1 MTTTT
6 TRSKKKR
13 KKKSK
18 DEENVPQMS
27 NFLAT
32 QVWPSSRYASI
43 QIEKY
48 ASTTATTSSSSS
60 NNSGITICEL
70 GCGPGLPSLT
80 AASTTTTYTTIQ
92 NVIATDVDPF
102 ALTLVQTAATYQKL
116 QNVVTT
122 RYFDLTNTRDN
133 ILPDAHLYIMSDV
146 FESERVAKGAAWH
159 TVQLLFINEN
169 EEEEE
174 DTTTSKRKNAN
185 IWVFAQPDRAFR
197 NVYVEEMKRLLNM
210 KSEQKNDD
218 NKIDSSCLD
227 WCDTSWEERQQQQQM
242 SSGAA
247 ATTTTTKS
255 EQKNDDNK
263 IDSSCLDWCDTSWEE
278 RQQQQ
283 QMSSGAAATTTL
295 WSNRLWLCN
304 VDETAVLYN

>member
-169 EEEEE
+169 ENEE

-210 KSEQKNDD
+210 KSD
-218 NKIDSSCLD
+218 NKVDSSCLD
-227 WCDTSWEERQQQQQM
+227 WCDTSWEERQQM
-242 SSGAA
+242 SNDDDA
-247 ATTTTTKS
+247 AT
-255 EQKNDDNK
+255 
-263 IDSSCLDWCDTSWEE
+263 
-278 RQQQQ
+278 
-283 QMSSGAAATTTL
+283 TTTL